1 MEQLRNE
8 LMKLKLTGM
17 AQCQKT
23 MEETRSIH
31 ELSFKDGME
40 LLLQSE
46 KDQWETNRY
55 NRLIKNAAF
64 RYQVYMDALRFD
76 AARGLEQ
83 SKVLSLITG
92 GYLRHGQAILIT
104 GAAGSG
110 KSFLA
115 SALGNKACR
124 QGYPVAYFNKQKLM
138 LRLKMVRA
146 EGVIL
151 RMFEKL
157 AKTDL
162 MIIDDFG
169 MAAMDQQLQL
179 DFMEIIEDRHARKA
193 TILISQLPVSKWFDA
208 FNDQTLADALID
220 RIIHTSYRFEL
231 RGESLRKKCNFDITS
246 LINKVGAYNRNH

>member
-8 LMKLKLTGM
+8 LTKLKLTGM
-17 AQCQKT
+17 AQCLKT
-23 MEETRSIH
+23 MEETRSIY

-40 LLLQSE
+40 LMLQSE
-46 KDQWETNRY
+46 KDQRETNRY

-64 RYQVYMDALRFD
+64 RYHVYMEELHFD
-76 AARGLEQ
+76 TARGLEQ
-83 SKVLSLITG
+83 SKVLSLATG
-92 GYLRHGQAILIT
+92 GYLRHGEAILIT
-104 GAAGSG
+104 GAAGCG

-115 SALGNKACR
+115 SALGNQACR
-124 QGYPVAYFNKQKLM
+124 QGYSVAYFNMQKLM
-138 LRLKMVRA
+138 LRLKMARA
-146 EGVIL
+146 EGIIL

-162 MIIDDFG
+162 IIIDDFG

-193 TILISQLPVSKWFDA
+193 TIIVSQLPVNNWFDI
-208 FNDQTLADALID
+208 FEDQTLADALID

-231 RGESLRKKCNFDITS
+231 KGESLRKK
-246 LINKVGAYNRNH
+246 V